1 MLIRASAFAKRDFP
15 NFFSSFIRFASV
27 NNLEFCTLLTVRP
40 KVAELQFQLYSRA
53 LHPEL
58 FQIHGGTEVS
68 RGDYSARIDITSA
81 GHVVTWNYDGQ
92 TLTEVAAAANHP
104 LPEKRRL
111 MKHRLHGDRTDEVTS
126 PGGVKYQVSF
136 QLQIIKPQM
145 FWTIQQELA
154 KDGHKKGTFYEFQSS
169 GRMAMGAMSYVYPE
183 TRDRSLLIQSF
194 HTFPDDHAIVKV
206 QSSFKLPSK
215 K

>member
-1 MLIRASAFAKRDFP
+1 M
-15 NFFSSFIRFASV
+15 
-27 NNLEFCTLLTVRP
+27 LTVRP
-40 KVAELQFQLYSRA
+40 KVAELQFQLYGRA

-58 FQIHGGTEVS
+58 FQIHRTTEVR
-68 RGDYSARIDITSA
+68 RGQYQARVDITNA
-81 GHVVTWNYDGQ
+81 GHVVTWNYKGM
-92 TLTEVAAAANHP
+92 TLTEVAAASNHP

-111 MKHRLHGDRTDEVTS
+111 MKHRLHGDRTDEIQCR
-126 PGGVKYQVSF
+126 GGVMYHVSF
-136 QLQIIKPQM
+136 QLQMIQPDM
-145 FWTIQQELA
+145 FWTIQQALA

-206 QSSFKLPSK
+206 QSSFKLPSESEK
-215 K
+215 

>member
-1 MLIRASAFAKRDFP
+1 M
-15 NFFSSFIRFASV
+15 
-27 NNLEFCTLLTVRP
+27 LTVRP
-40 KVAELQFQLYSRA
+40 KVAELQFQLYGRA

-58 FQIHGGTEVS
+58 FFIHRTTHVS
-68 RGDYSARIDITSA
+68 RGDYEARIDITSA
-81 GHVVTWNYDGQ
+81 GHVVTWNCDGF

-111 MKHRLHGDRTDEVTS
+111 LKHRLHGERTDEITCR
-126 PGGVKYQVSF
+126 GDVKYRVSF
-136 QLQIIKPQM
+136 QLQMVKPDM

-206 QSSFKLPSK
+206 QSLFELPK
-215 K
+215 KK